1 MSTDWSLG
9 VIQAVT
15 KKEGW
20 REVWRIIYPSASLT
34 EKAQRWAGVLNIM
47 DWLLST
53 SLEWKNTLLFRNIM
67 CSKLVNLY
75 CFLEALNLVASHKPL
90 VFRHPQLL
98 LCLPSFSLLL
108 FLDYLFHSLF
118 PLQEFGSI
126 RWEEKWRFAQILLFL
141 IYKVGIAEGRRHG
154 WLWMVWVWL
163 ISFPI
168 LLGRGRGGNKW
179 GHIPETWVFSLEMIY
194 HLYDLL
200 KKEII
205 SITNKGC

>member
-1 MSTDWSLG
+1 MNNHLPLFQFNWKGTELG
-9 VIQAVT
+9 WGA
-15 KKEGW
+15 EHH
-20 REVWRIIYPSASLT
+20 
-34 EKAQRWAGVLNIM
+34 
-47 DWLLST
+47 WLLST
-53 SLEWKNTLLFRNIM
+53 SLEWKNTFLFRNIM

-75 CFLEALNLVASHKPL
+75 CFLEALNPVASHKPL
-90 VFRHPQLL
+90 VFLHPQLL

-108 FLDYLFHSLF
+108 FLDYLFHWLF
-118 PLQEFGSI
+118 PLQQFGSI
-126 RWEEKWRFAQILLFL
+126 RWEEKWQFAQILLCP
-141 IYKVGIAEGRRHG
+141 IYEMGIPEGRRHG
-154 WLWMVWVWL
+154 WLWIV
-163 ISFPI
+163 SFPI